1 MLGTISAKVT
11 ATPGPSGWVQVHEF
25 APDDPEKM
33 HLRGRLFVV
42 VATKKAGEGIDTI
55 TLGRQFVGR
64 LHDEYFGSLTEKPYD
79 SLRNAVQKVVSEFE
93 QPWGKIEI
101 AACAYAGGVV
111 YSAASGGA
119 RVVVCR
125 DGSLA
130 TILESADE
138 VIAASG
144 YPKEGDL
151 ILLGTKAFFD
161 KVSPEM
167 VKSGLIS
174 GTLQGAAETFIQII
188 HETGEEGTAGSVV
201 IGFNG
206 EKNEPVTISQ
216 PPVQP
221 QIQETMQSVNYK
233 EKFLDFIGKISRR
246 IPRRSIYIRS
256 GMGDEAISQSRKLTF
271 SAGIILLLILA
282 VSIGFGIRQKNIND
296 LKNKYQEILAEA
308 TTDVD
313 QAISLASVNPDQSR
327 TLFLDSEQ
335 KLQQIQALKVND
347 PKVDELQKKINDSR
361 GAIFGE
367 YDVTPDLFLDL
378 GLLSSGFS
386 GDSISSSGGQ
396 VFILDKSG
404 SRVVSVALDTK
415 KSKVVAGPTV
425 ISSALDLASYE
436 TNVYILS
443 SDGIYEVD
451 SGSTKVI
458 DKTWSGDAFLSA
470 FAGNL
475 YVLDKAGNQIYRYS
489 GQVENTFGPQ
499 QSWLSASTKAD
510 FSGAVSWGMDGA
522 IYVLYPNA
530 KILKYSLGSP
540 QSFSV
545 TGVLPEIGSIDAIY
559 ADPDN
564 QYIYLLDRAGKRV
577 VAVDKTGKYKAQY
590 VGDQIAEAKSLVIS
604 EAQKE
609 IIFLTGD
616 KLLSIGMPNL

>member
-1 MLGTISAKVT
+1 
-11 ATPGPSGWVQVHEF
+11 
-25 APDDPEKM
+25 
-33 HLRGRLFVV
+33 
-42 VATKKAGEGIDTI
+42 
-55 TLGRQFVGR
+55 
-64 LHDEYFGSLTEKPYD
+64 
-79 SLRNAVQKVVSEFE
+79 
-93 QPWGKIEI
+93 
-101 AACAYAGGVV
+101 
-111 YSAASGGA
+111 
-119 RVVVCR
+119 
-125 DGSLA
+125 
-130 TILESADE
+130 
-138 VIAASG
+138 
-144 YPKEGDL
+144 
-151 ILLGTKAFFD
+151 
-161 KVSPEM
+161 
-167 VKSGLIS
+167 
-174 GTLQGAAETFIQII
+174 
-188 HETGEEGTAGSVV
+188 
-201 IGFNG
+201 
-206 EKNEPVTISQ
+206 
-216 PPVQP
+216 
-221 QIQETMQSVNYK
+221 
-233 EKFLDFIGKISRR
+233 
-246 IPRRSIYIRS
+246 
-256 GMGDEAISQSRKLTF
+256 
-271 SAGIILLLILA
+271 
-282 VSIGFGIRQKNIND
+282 
-296 LKNKYQEILAEA
+296 
-308 TTDVD
+308 
-313 QAISLASVNPDQSR
+313 
-327 TLFLDSEQ
+327 
-335 KLQQIQALKVND
+335 
-347 PKVDELQKKINDSR
+347 
-361 GAIFGE
+361 
-367 YDVTPDLFLDL
+367 LDL

>member
-33 HLRGRLFVV
+33 HLRGRLLVV